1 MQNVASLQPSKA
13 ISPMHIAII
22 MDGNGRWALSRG
34 CPRIEGHRKG
44 AEVVREIIKAALNHE
59 VRYLTLFGFSIENW
73 RRPKPEVNALFGLL
87 RLYLNE
93 EIQNLHEE
101 LQEKDVQLRFMGELS
116 LLPDDIVSLI
126 KEVEKKTK
134 KNKKLTVMVALS
146 YGGRQEITEAIHKI
160 VRKIVIEKTYL
171 ESLSEETI
179 SKNLYTSEIPDP
191 DLLIRTGGEKRISNF
206 LLWQLAYTELI
217 FIDKYWPDFLKEDFE
232 GAITEFYRRERRYG
246 IVS

>member
-1 MQNVASLQPSKA
+1 MQNVASFQSSKGLT
-13 ISPMHIAII
+13 PLHIAII
-22 MDGNGRWALSRG
+22 MDGNGRWAISRG
-34 CPRIEGHRKG
+34 RPRIDGHRRG
-44 AEVVREIIKAALNHE
+44 AKVIREIIKASLNYG

-93 EIQNLHEE
+93 EIQNLHKE

-146 YGGRQEITEAIHKI
+146 YGGRQEITGAINKI
-160 VRKIVIEKTYL
+160 VRKIVIERTYL
-171 ESLSEETI
+171 DI
-179 SKNLYTSEIPDP
+179 
-191 DLLIRTGGEKRISNF
+191 
-206 LLWQLAYTELI
+206 
-217 FIDKYWPDFLKEDFE
+217 
-232 GAITEFYRRERRYG
+232 
-246 IVS
+246 